1 MNPDWLKIL
10 ENHSN
15 EKINFICVGYLC
27 RERTYSLIIIIG
39 LLKLEFC
46 KLGPVNQCVI
56 DVTQNL
62 KCHDKDVMAL
72 ILFPIMHHPQTGF
85 PSQRFINT
93 ELLCVCF

>member
-1 MNPDWLKIL
+1 MNPDWIKIL

-27 RERTYSLIIIIG
+27 RERTYSLVIIIG

-72 ILFPIMHHPQTGF
+72 IFVSNYAPPPNRFPLPKVH
-85 PSQRFINT
+85 
-93 ELLCVCF
+93 